1 MHHFKQVHEREQEK
15 RVRRLE
21 SARGPRR
28 VRLAA
33 AMSAKMHKYRTAAR
47 GLFGRPGVGVG
58 DEIRRAGFVVRV
70 VADKPEA
77 VDSALRREVVGLVER
92 RAVGC
97 VVLVSDD
104 LEFAGVV
111 GMARER
117 GVRTV
122 VVGGDAGG
130 GLRRCADSGFLWREV
145 VSGKA
150 RKEAGVVVGRWKD
163 RELLKRLE
171 WTYRPE
177 RGKELG
183 DDMDDTSSEME
194 EGVGQWW
201 ELDSDE
207 DRSH

>member
-1 MHHFKQVHEREQEK
+1 
-15 RVRRLE
+15 
-21 SARGPRR
+21 
-28 VRLAA
+28 
-33 AMSAKMHKYRTAAR
+33 MSAKMHKYRTAAR
-47 GLFGRPGVGVG
+47 DLLGRPAVGCGVG
-58 DEIRRAGFVVRV
+58 DEIRRAGFLVRV

-77 VDSALRREVVGLVER
+77 ADAALRREVVGLVER

-104 LEFAGVV
+104 LGFAGVV

-130 GLRRCADSGFLWREV
+130 GLRRCADSGFVWREV

-163 RELLKRLE
+163 REMLERLE

-177 RGKELG
+177 RGEEVG
-183 DDMDDTSSEME
+183 DEMDDSSSEME
-194 EGVGQWW
+194 EGVGQRW